1 MSHREKRRARDRA
14 RLTDPTGAK
23 HSRTFSREAD
33 AQRFLRELAAEML
46 WGSWVDPRAAD
57 MAVADRADEFLSLCR
72 EK

>member
-1 MSHREKRRARDRA
+1 
-14 RLTDPTGAK
+14 
-23 HSRTFSREAD
+23 
-33 AQRFLRELAAEML
+33 ML